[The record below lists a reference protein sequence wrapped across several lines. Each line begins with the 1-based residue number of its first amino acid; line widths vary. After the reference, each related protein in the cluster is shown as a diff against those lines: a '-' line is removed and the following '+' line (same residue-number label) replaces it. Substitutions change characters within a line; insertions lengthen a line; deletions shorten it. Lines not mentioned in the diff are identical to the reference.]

1 MYPGVDII
9 EIARFAQAC
18 SRQPRLLARLFTN
31 RELEALVTSSPSS
44 LAARFAGKEAVLKAL
59 GTGLRGLS
67 WHDVEI
73 LNNDLGEPIVILSE
87 KAKDIA
93 ESRGGHTVRLSLSHS
108 RDNAV
113 AMAILDCG
121 ESTGKH

>member
-18 SRQPRLLARLFTN
+18 KKHPHLLTRLFTA
-31 RELEALVTSSPSS
+31 RELEALVTKSPSS

-67 WHDVEI
+67 WYDIEI
-73 LNNDLGEPIVILSE
+73 LNNESGEPIVYLSDR
-87 KAKDIA
+87 AKRIA
-93 ESRGGHTVRLSLSHS
+93 EARGGSSINLSLSHS
-108 RDNAV
+108 RSNAV
-113 AMAILDCG
+113 AMAILA
-121 ESTGKH
+121 